1 MSTNRGMDKEDMVP
15 IYNGIVV
22 IYKKNAIM
30 PFAAIWM
37 DLEIVIVS
45 KSEKDKCYTLSLI
58 CRI

>member
-1 MSTNRGMDKEDMVP
+1 MSINRGMDKEDMVP

-45 KSEKDKCYTLSLI
+45 KSEKDKCYMLSLI

>member
-1 MSTNRGMDKEDMVP
+1 MVP
-15 IYNGIVV
+15 IYNGIIL

-30 PFAAIWM
+30 PLAAIWM
-37 DLEIVIVS
+37 DLEIVIIS